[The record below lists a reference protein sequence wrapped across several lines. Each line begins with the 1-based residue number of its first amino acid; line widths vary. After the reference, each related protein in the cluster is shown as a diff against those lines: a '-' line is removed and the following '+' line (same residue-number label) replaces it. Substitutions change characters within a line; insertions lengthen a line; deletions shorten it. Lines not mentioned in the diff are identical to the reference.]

1 MTAWTKLVERT
12 RELDALSGA
21 TAVLEWD
28 QQTHMPPKGA
38 GARGEQTSYLQKFYH
53 EKFTDPAFGALLTEL
68 EAGPLDDTQR
78 ASVRLHRR
86 RYDRA
91 VRVPAELVQELAG
104 ARTDGFH
111 AWVAAKEADDFSAFA
126 PKLQRLLDLTRQYA
140 SVVAPDVAHP
150 YDALLD
156 EYDPGTTVAD
166 LRPMFDR
173 LATELGRF
181 LDAVAERPHPAGF
194 DRRLDLDGQRR
205 LSDRV
210 LRDLG
215 FDMEGGRLDKSAHP
229 FSIGLGGGDVRVT
242 TRYFEDNVLSGL
254 GSTIHECGHGMYEQ
268 GLPHDLAGTGLNQ
281 ACGMGMHE
289 SQSRFWE
296 NFIGRSLPFYRYLT
310 PRMAGIWPNETFDA
324 EALYRAANR
333 VERSLIRVEA
343 DEATY
348 NLHIIVRFQLEVA
361 ILEGKLQAVDLPEAW
376 NDAYRRVVGVVAP
389 SAKTGVLQDV
399 HWSSGYFGYF
409 PSYTLGNLYAASFA
423 QRMLADI
430 PDLWGHVERGDFA
443 PLLGWLRTRIHQAG
457 SRQDA
462 RDLFKQIVGD
472 RDPVADLV
480 GHLWSRHGAVY
491 GVGASR

>member
-1 MTAWTKLVERT
+1 MTAWTQLTERVL
-12 RELDALSGA
+12 ELDALAGA

-28 QQTHMPPKGA
+28 QQTQMPPKGA
-38 GARGEQTSYLQKFYH
+38 GSRGTQTSYLQKFYH
-53 EKFTDPAFGALLTEL
+53 EKFTAPAFGDLLATL
-68 EAGPLDDTQR
+68 ETSPLDEKQR
-78 ASVRLHRR
+78 AAVRLHRR

-91 VRVPAELVQELAG
+91 VRVPAELVQALAG
-104 ARTDGFH
+104 ARTEGFH
-111 AWVAAKEADDFSAFA
+111 AWVAAKEADDFGAFA
-126 PKLQRLLDLTRQYA
+126 PKLQRLLDLSREYA
-140 SVVAPDVAHP
+140 AIVAPGVAHP

-166 LRPMFDR
+166 LRPMFER
-173 LATELGRF
+173 LATELGTF
-181 LDAVAERPHPAGF
+181 LDAVGPRPHPAAF
-194 DRRLDLDGQRR
+194 DRKLDLEGQRR

-215 FDMEGGRLDKSAHP
+215 FDMQGGRLDKSAHP
-229 FSIGLGGGDVRVT
+229 FSIGLGAGDVRVT

-281 ACGMGMHE
+281 AAGMGMHE

-296 NFIGRSLPFYRYLT
+296 NFIGRSLPFYRYLA
-310 PRMAGIWPNETFDA
+310 PRMAGIWPGEDFDP
-324 EALYRAANR
+324 ESMYRAANR

-361 ILEGKLQAVDLPEAW
+361 ILEGKLQAADLPEAW

-389 SAKTGVLQDV
+389 SPKTGVMQDV

-409 PSYTLGNLYAASFA
+409 PSYTIGNLYAASFA
-423 QRMLADI
+423 QCMLRDV
-430 PDLWGHVERGDFA
+430 PDLWSHVERGEFA
-443 PLLGWLRTRIHQAG
+443 PMLAWLREKVHHQG
-457 SRQDA
+457 IRHDA
-462 RDLFKQIVGD
+462 RDLFRSIVGD

-491 GVGASR
+491 GVSR